1 MRAIIVFCLFIVLA
15 FLVGAV
21 LAYPL
26 KLLLDPSLELAY
38 RKYLTYAT
46 LISGLIVSGLYLQ
59 FYNLLSFSAFGYRG
73 KTSKFLKSM
82 FAGFVYG
89 MAIMLIIEVFL
100 LLLGIHEID
109 STRSYSFESIFLVLT
124 KAILVGLLIAILEES
139 IFRGGLFTGLYK
151 QTGTIIATLFSS
163 LIYASVH
170 FVRYKDLPDETDVDL
185 FTGLEMLPYAFRRFY
200 EWYIVDYFLTLFVFG
215 VLLALMR
222 LKHNS
227 IAACIGVHAGV
238 VMLIKTS
245 KYFTNRTP
253 ESNYDYLVSQY
264 NSTFGWLSFIVIS
277 LFALFYFVKLIRNK

>member
-1 MRAIIVFCLFIVLA
+1 MRAIVVFCLFIILA

-26 KLLLDPSLELAY
+26 KLLLDPALELAY

-46 LISGLIVSGLYLQ
+46 LISGLIVSGFYLQ
-59 FYNLLSFSAFGYRG
+59 FYNLLSFSAFGYNG
-73 KTSKFLKSM
+73 KISKFLKNM
-82 FAGFVYG
+82 LTGFVYG
-89 MAIMLIIEVFL
+89 IAIMLIIEFIL

-109 STRSYSFESIFLVLT
+109 STRSYSFESILLVLA

-163 LIYASVH
+163 LIYAAVH

-185 FTGLEMLPYAFRRFY
+185 FTGLAMLPYAFRRYY

-215 VLLALMR
+215 VLLSLMR

-245 KYFTNRTP
+245 KYFTNTTP

-277 LFALFYFVKLIRNK
+277 LFALFYFVKLVKK